1 VFFITIKVSLTQF
14 LTYSSKVSTGAKIN
28 YVKQIKNSPEY
39 HPGIDYW
46 KPLRDEIKRL
56 HRNNLP
62 IEDLK
67 NLLSKVDDK
76 KIKNYK
82 KAINSYIRFIRKNN
96 VEYFECG
103 KSFWKLSEE
112 LFINSS
118 PELGFIIDGKKFYVK
133 NYYKKKSSD
142 TKLTQRNIKSTLTLM
157 QISERD
163 FELDNKSNFA
173 VLNLQNEKLIEAPP
187 LLSESIMELEV
198 DAQSFVD
205 IWSRI

>member
-1 VFFITIKVSLTQF
+1 
-14 LTYSSKVSTGAKIN
+14 
-28 YVKQIKNSPEY
+28 
-39 HPGIDYW
+39 
-46 KPLRDEIKRL
+46 
-56 HRNNLP
+56 
-62 IEDLK
+62 
-67 NLLSKVDDK
+67 
-76 KIKNYK
+76 
-82 KAINSYIRFIRKNN
+82 FIRKNN

>member
-1 VFFITIKVSLTQF
+1 
-14 LTYSSKVSTGAKIN
+14 
-28 YVKQIKNSPEY
+28 
-39 HPGIDYW
+39 
-46 KPLRDEIKRL
+46 
-56 HRNNLP
+56 
-62 IEDLK
+62 
-67 NLLSKVDDK
+67 
-76 KIKNYK
+76 
-82 KAINSYIRFIRKNN
+82 